1 MTDCNSKIFPLAE
14 KELQNKLIEFVQ
26 QAQQNGFVKKGANE
40 ATKALNRGKADIV
53 IIAAD
58 TKPIE
63 IVLHLPILC
72 EDKNVPYV
80 FVGSKAALGRACG
93 VSRDVI
99 AVAIINDKGK
109 SAPSVETM
117 KDEIEKLLF

>member
-1 MTDCNSKIFPLAE
+1 MSSAAQKIFPLAP
-14 KELQNKLIEFVQ
+14 KELQSTLIDFVQ
-26 QAQQNGFVKKGANE
+26 QAQQSGFVKKGANE
-40 ATKALNRGKADIV
+40 TTKALNRGKAEVV

-72 EDKNVPYV
+72 EDKTVPYV
-80 FVGSKAALGRACG
+80 FIDSKAALGRACG

-99 AVAIINDKGK
+99 AVAIISEKGNSAK
-109 SAPSVETM
+109 SVDTI
-117 KDEIEKLLF
+117 KDEIEKLVF